1 MYVWIIWCSFLEV
14 RMLKKRSLH
23 TVHEDSSDLCF
34 FTVIIKYVHC
44 VGRKCELAQTFSSII
59 LYNVNDVRRIFHE
72 KCVASQHSNS
82 INFTFYARKDLPPG
96 LTTQV
101 LLSFVI
107 RKLAPTRISAAFR
120 HRRSSRTPK
129 PYSYTSNVRFA
140 AENTRFATRTR
151 VLGVCRTACTSPL
164 TLYQARIIH
173 EQSASHWLACLFLS
187 TSILRRF
194 IKLWYVSKYFNTS
207 MVKIKFLWQK

>member
-1 MYVWIIWCSFLEV
+1 
-14 RMLKKRSLH
+14 MLKKRSLH
-23 TVHEDSSDLCF
+23 TIHEDSSDLCF

-44 VGRKCELAQTFSSII
+44 VGRKCELAQTFSSFM

-72 KCVASQHSNS
+72 KFRFRLFAYFSFVASQHSNS

-96 LTTQV
+96 LTNQV

-164 TLYQARIIH
+164 TLYQDRIIH
-173 EQSASHWLACLFLS
+173 EQSAGHWLACLFLS

-194 IKLWYVSKYFNTS
+194 IKL
-207 MVKIKFLWQK
+207 